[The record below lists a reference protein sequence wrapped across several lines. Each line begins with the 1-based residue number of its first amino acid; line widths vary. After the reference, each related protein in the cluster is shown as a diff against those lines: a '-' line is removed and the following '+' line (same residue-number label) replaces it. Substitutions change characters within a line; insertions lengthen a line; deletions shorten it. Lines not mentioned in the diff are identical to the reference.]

1 MKETNFNFKTGTSFE
16 HFSARNKNLI
26 TMRDRGIF
34 NFTSNLFKKNKIK
47 IKKKEIKRIHDSLQ
61 NSEKLPSQKH

>member
-1 MKETNFNFKTGTSFE
+1 MKETNFNFKTGTSFK

-34 NFTSNLFKKNKIK
+34 NFTSNLFKKK
-47 IKKKEIKRIHDSLQ
+47 KKKEIKRIHDSLQ
-61 NSEKLPSQKH
+61 ISEKLPSQKH

>member
-34 NFTSNLFKKNKIK
+34 NFTSNLFKK
-47 IKKKEIKRIHDSLQ
+47 KKKGNQENSRFFTNFREITLSKTLTR
-61 NSEKLPSQKH
+61 KF